1 MTVSATWRW
10 WMVFISFISIFI
22 LFAAWLEVWIFDKET
37 HKEKET
43 RLKKYIGELSEELEL
58 YWEAK
63 ALERKVRDM
72 QNKKY

>member
-1 MTVSATWRW
+1 MTVSSTWRW
-10 WMVFISFISIFI
+10 FMAIVSAISIFI
-22 LFAAWLEVWIFDKET
+22 FFAAWLETWIFEKET
-37 HKEKET
+37 VREKET

>member
-1 MTVSATWRW
+1 MNMSIEWRW
-10 WMVFISFISIFI
+10 WMACVSVFSIFVF
-22 LFAAWLEVWIFDKET
+22 FAAWLEVWIFDKET
-37 HKEKET
+37 PKEKET

-63 ALERKVRDM
+63 ALERKIRDM